1 MRPEGNLLRGRSSL
15 NYNMGPCLKK
25 HSRDEHVRGRRKG
38 GASQGLPS
46 AATPPGD
53 PRPPLLACSSSSWG
67 KWAGQVQGKMSGV
80 ASVSTFNEK
89 TEDSMLGGGSLVR
102 LLTIPSVRTLFAAS
116 RVAFFFFFF
125 WSLWWIARFL

>member
-1 MRPEGNLLRGRSSL
+1 MRPEGNLLRGQSSL

-46 AATPPGD
+46 AATPPSD
-53 PRPPLLACSSSSWG
+53 PRPSLPACSSSSWG
-67 KWAGQVQGKMSGV
+67 KWAGQVQGEMNGL

-89 TEDSMLGGGSLVR
+89 TEDSKLRGSLVR
-102 LLTIPSVRTLFAAS
+102 LVTIPSVRTLFAAS
-116 RVAFFFFFF
+116 RVAFFFF
-125 WSLWWIARFL
+125 LVVVVDCAVPLT